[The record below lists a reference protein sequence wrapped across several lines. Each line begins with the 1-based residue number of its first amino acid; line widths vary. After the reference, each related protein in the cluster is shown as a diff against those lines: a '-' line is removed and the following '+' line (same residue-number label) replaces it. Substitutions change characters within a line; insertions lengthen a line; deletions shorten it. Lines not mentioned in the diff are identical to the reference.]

1 MILSGYVSQ
10 PQTHIQQGL
19 VNEEEPLPLIIVL
32 SLQIKLHIARI
43 SGSLLFNIRQILS
56 LAVLEIIY
64 RISYMRIF
72 IHLFNSYQE
81 IYQTELDDI
90 TFMNLLNCILTIPQ
104 VKIIKFYSYQLCD
117 SFLGISN
124 QIATSS
130 TTNNNIIKVDNTSF
144 FIKIHCIS
152 MRKQFPSILY
162 KNSICNMI
170 SFKSIVVSIFS
181 IIKMKY
187 NTIYYQPKV

>member
-32 SLQIKLHIARI
+32 SLQIKLHILARI
-43 SGSLLFNIRQILS
+43 SGSLLFNKTNFIP
-56 LAVLEIIY
+56 VLEIIY

-104 VKIIKFYSYQLCD
+104 VKTIKFYSYQLCD
-117 SFLGISN
+117 SILGISN
-124 QIATSS
+124 QIVTVLPQITILLRL
-130 TTNNNIIKVDNTSF
+130 TTLQF
-144 FIKIHCIS
+144 FHQDTLYFYAKAISIHLIQ
-152 MRKQFPSILY
+152 KL
-162 KNSICNMI
+162 NL
-170 SFKSIVVSIFS
+170 
-181 IIKMKY
+181 
-187 NTIYYQPKV
+187 

>member
-32 SLQIKLHIARI
+32 SLQIKLHILARI
-43 SGSLLFNIRQILS
+43 SGSLLFNKTNFIP
-56 LAVLEIIY
+56 VLEIIY
-64 RISYMRIF
+64 RISYMRKF

-104 VKIIKFYSYQLCD
+104 VKTIKFYSYQLCD

-181 IIKMKY
+181 FIKMKY

>member
-43 SGSLLFNIRQILS
+43 SGSLLFNTTNFIP
-56 LAVLEIIY
+56 VLEIIY
-64 RISYMRIF
+64 RISYMKIF

-81 IYQTELDDI
+81 IYQTELDEI

-104 VKIIKFYSYQLCD
+104 VETIKFYSYQLCD
-117 SFLGISN
+117 SILGISN
-124 QIATSS
+124 QIVTSS
-130 TTNNNIIKVDNTSF
+130 TTNNNIIKVDNTCF

>member
-64 RISYMRIF
+64 RISYMRKF

-81 IYQTELDDI
+81 INQMELDEI
-90 TFMNLLNCILTIPQ
+90 TFMKLFNCILTIPQ
-104 VKIIKFYSYQLCD
+104 VETIKFYSYQLCD
-117 SFLGISN
+117 SILGISN
-124 QIATSS
+124 QIVTVLPQITILLRL
-130 TTNNNIIKVDNTSF
+130 TTLQF
-144 FIKIHCIS
+144 FHQDTLYFYAKAISIHLIQ
-152 MRKQFPSILY
+152 KL
-162 KNSICNMI
+162 NL
-170 SFKSIVVSIFS
+170 
-181 IIKMKY
+181 
-187 NTIYYQPKV
+187 

>member
-64 RISYMRIF
+64 RISYMRKF

-81 IYQTELDDI
+81 INQMELDEI

-104 VKIIKFYSYQLCD
+104 VETIKFYSYQLCD
-117 SFLGISN
+117 SILGISN
-124 QIATSS
+124 QIVTSS
-130 TTNNNIIKVDNTSF
+130 TTNNNIIKVDNTIVFSSRYIVF
-144 FIKIHCIS
+144 LCESNFH
-152 MRKQFPSILY
+152 PSYTKTQSVI
-162 KNSICNMI
+162 
-170 SFKSIVVSIFS
+170 
-181 IIKMKY
+181 
-187 NTIYYQPKV
+187 

>member
-64 RISYMRIF
+64 RISYMRKF

-81 IYQTELDDI
+81 INQMELDEI
-90 TFMNLLNCILTIPQ
+90 TFMKLLNCILTIPQ
-104 VKIIKFYSYQLCD
+104 VETIKFYSYQLCD
-117 SFLGISN
+117 SILGISN
-124 QIATSS
+124 QIVTVLPQITILLRL
-130 TTNNNIIKVDNTSF
+130 TTLQF
-144 FIKIHCIS
+144 FHQDTLYFYAKAISIHLIQ
-152 MRKQFPSILY
+152 KL
-162 KNSICNMI
+162 NL
-170 SFKSIVVSIFS
+170 
-181 IIKMKY
+181 
-187 NTIYYQPKV
+187 

>member
-64 RISYMRIF
+64 RISYMRKC

-81 IYQTELDDI
+81 INQMELDEI
-90 TFMNLLNCILTIPQ
+90 TFMKLFNCILTIPQ
-104 VKIIKFYSYQLCD
+104 VETIKFYSYQLCD
-117 SFLGISN
+117 SILGISN
-124 QIATSS
+124 QIVTSS
-130 TTNNNIIKVDNTSF
+130 TTNNNFIKVDNTSF

>member
-64 RISYMRIF
+64 RISYMRKF

-81 IYQTELDDI
+81 IYQTELDEI

-104 VKIIKFYSYQLCD
+104 VETIKFYSYQLCD
-117 SFLGISN
+117 SILGISN
-124 QIATSS
+124 QIVTVLPQITILLRL
-130 TTNNNIIKVDNTSF
+130 TTLQF
-144 FIKIHCIS
+144 FHQDTLYFYAKAISIHLIQ
-152 MRKQFPSILY
+152 KL
-162 KNSICNMI
+162 NL
-170 SFKSIVVSIFS
+170 
-181 IIKMKY
+181 
-187 NTIYYQPKV
+187 

>member
-43 SGSLLFNIRQILS
+43 SGSLLFNTTNFIP
-56 LAVLEIIY
+56 VLEIIY

-81 IYQTELDDI
+81 INQMELDEI
-90 TFMNLLNCILTIPQ
+90 TFMDLLIKLYINYIPQ
-104 VKIIKFYSYQLCD
+104 VETIKFYSYQLCD
-117 SFLGISN
+117 SILGISN
-124 QIATSS
+124 QIVTSS

>member
-64 RISYMRIF
+64 RISYMRKF

-81 IYQTELDDI
+81 INQMELDEI
-90 TFMNLLNCILTIPQ
+90 TFMKLFNCILTIPQ
-104 VKIIKFYSYQLCD
+104 VETIKFYSYQLCD
-117 SFLGISN
+117 SILGISN
-124 QIATSS
+124 QIVTSS
-130 TTNNNIIKVDNTSF
+130 TTNNNFIKVDNTRF

>member
-64 RISYMRIF
+64 RISYMRKF

-81 IYQTELDDI
+81 INQIELDEI
-90 TFMNLLNCILTIPQ
+90 TFMKLFNCILTIPQ
-104 VKIIKFYSYQLCD
+104 VETIKFYSYQLCD
-117 SFLGISN
+117 SILGISN
-124 QIATSS
+124 QIVTVLPQITILLRL
-130 TTNNNIIKVDNTSF
+130 TTLQF
-144 FIKIHCIS
+144 FHQDTLYFYAKAISIHLIQ
-152 MRKQFPSILY
+152 KL
-162 KNSICNMI
+162 NL
-170 SFKSIVVSIFS
+170 
-181 IIKMKY
+181 
-187 NTIYYQPKV
+187 

>member
-19 VNEEEPLPLIIVL
+19 VNEEEPLLIIVL

-64 RISYMRIF
+64 RISYMRKF

-81 IYQTELDDI
+81 INQMELDEI
-90 TFMNLLNCILTIPQ
+90 TFMKLLNCILTIPQ
-104 VKIIKFYSYQLCD
+104 VETIKFYSYQLCD

>member
-32 SLQIKLHIARI
+32 SLQIKLHILARI
-43 SGSLLFNIRQILS
+43 SGSLLFNTTNFIP
-56 LAVLEIIY
+56 VLEIIY

-81 IYQTELDDI
+81 IYQTELDEI

-104 VKIIKFYSYQLCD
+104 VETIKFYSYQLCD
-117 SFLGISN
+117 SILGISN
-124 QIATSS
+124 QIVTSS
-130 TTNNNIIKVDNTSF
+130 TTNNNIIKVDNT
-144 FIKIHCIS
+144 CIS
-152 MRKQFPSILY
+152 M
-162 KNSICNMI
+162 
-170 SFKSIVVSIFS
+170 
-181 IIKMKY
+181 
-187 NTIYYQPKV
+187 

>member
-43 SGSLLFNIRQILS
+43 SGSLLFNKTNFIP
-56 LAVLEIIY
+56 VLEIIY

-81 IYQTELDDI
+81 INQMELDEI
-90 TFMNLLNCILTIPQ
+90 TFMKLFNCILTIPQ
-104 VKIIKFYSYQLCD
+104 VETIKFYSYQLCD
-117 SFLGISN
+117 SILGISN
-124 QIATSS
+124 QIVTVLPQITILLRLTSLQ
-130 TTNNNIIKVDNTSF
+130 F
-144 FIKIHCIS
+144 FHQDTLYFYAKAISIHLIQ
-152 MRKQFPSILY
+152 KL
-162 KNSICNMI
+162 NL
-170 SFKSIVVSIFS
+170 
-181 IIKMKY
+181 
-187 NTIYYQPKV
+187 